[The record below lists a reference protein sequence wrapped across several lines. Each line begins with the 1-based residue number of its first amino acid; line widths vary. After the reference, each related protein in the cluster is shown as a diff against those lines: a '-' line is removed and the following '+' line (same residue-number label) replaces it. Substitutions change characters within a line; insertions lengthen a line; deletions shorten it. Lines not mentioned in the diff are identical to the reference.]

1 MDQKKLINFLAL
13 WVANTI
19 IVLLFDAIFGNN
31 IVLGNNKVSPSM
43 AAVLAGF
50 ILTGVAF
57 FLPGA
62 LEKTELK
69 IKNIYAL
76 LSVYFAAYALVL
88 WVIKR
93 FALISGLGI
102 ANNLYLLIL
111 ALVVTVVGWQ
121 LETRLKTI
129 LKKG

>member
-50 ILTGVAF
+50 ILSGVAY
-57 FLPGA
+57 FLPGKI
-62 LEKTELK
+62 EKAELK

-76 LSVYFAAYALVL
+76 LGVYFVAYAVVI
-88 WVIKR
+88 WIIKR
-93 FALISGLGI
+93 FALLTGLGI

-121 LETRLKTI
+121 LETRLKAI
-129 LKKG
+129 LKKN